1 MYKVIGNT
9 NTRTLRVL
17 WAMKEIGLKYEHV
30 QVNAQS
36 ADAKKFNI
44 SGKVPTLEVNGIN
57 IADST
62 AIVTYLADKYN
73 QLTFPAGTI
82 ERAQQDSFTQFILD
96 ELDSI
101 LWTAARHSFVL
112 PKEMRVSELKNTLH
126 WEFARSLKVLE
137 SRMGTGPNVMGE
149 KFTIPDIIL
158 THIGGWARVAKFDI
172 PDGKLRDYFRQQI
185 KRPAYISAINLK
197 LYYTYF
203 KLLM

>member
-1 MYKVIGNT
+1 MYRLIGNT

-36 ADAKKFNI
+36 VDAKKFNI
-44 SGKVPTLEVNGIN
+44 SGKVPTLDANGVN

-112 PKEMRVSELKNTLH
+112 PKEMRVSELKDTLR
-126 WEFARSLKVLE
+126 WEFARSLKILE
-137 SRMGTGPNVMGE
+137 SRMGSGPNVMGE
-149 KFTIPDIIL
+149 EFTIPDIIL
-158 THIGGWARVAKFDI
+158 THVGGWARVAKFDI
-172 PDGKLRDYFRQQI
+172 PDGRLRDYFRRQI
-185 KRPAYISAINLK
+185 KRPAYISAINL
-197 LYYTYF
+197 
-203 KLLM
+203 

>member
-17 WAMKEIGLKYEHV
+17 WAMNEIGLKYEHV

-36 ADAKKFNI
+36 VDAKKFNI
-44 SGKVPTLEVNGIN
+44 SGKVPTLDANGVN

-112 PKEMRVSELKNTLH
+112 PKEMRVSELKDTLR
-126 WEFARSLKVLE
+126 WEFARSLKILE
-137 SRMGTGPNVMGE
+137 SRMGSGPNVMGE
-149 KFTIPDIIL
+149 EFTIPDIIL

-172 PDGKLRDYFRQQI
+172 PDGRLRDYFRRQI
-185 KRPAYISAINLK
+185 KRPAYISAINL
-197 LYYTYF
+197 
-203 KLLM
+203 

>member
-36 ADAKKFNI
+36 VDAKKFNI
-44 SGKVPTLEVNGIN
+44 SGKVPTLDANGVN

-112 PKEMRVSELKNTLH
+112 PKEMRVSELKDTLR
-126 WEFARSLKVLE
+126 WEFARSLKILE
-137 SRMGTGPNVMGE
+137 SRMGSGPNVMGE
-149 KFTIPDIIL
+149 EFTIPDIIL
-158 THIGGWARVAKFDI
+158 THVGGWARVAKFDI

-185 KRPAYISAINLK
+185 KRPAYVSAINL
-197 LYYTYF
+197 
-203 KLLM
+203 

>member
-17 WAMKEIGLKYEHV
+17 WVMNEIGLKYEHV

-36 ADAKKFNI
+36 VDAKKFNI
-44 SGKVPTLEVNGIN
+44 SGKVPTLDANGVN

-112 PKEMRVSELKNTLH
+112 PKEMRVSELKDTLR
-126 WEFARSLKVLE
+126 WEFARSLKILE
-137 SRMGTGPNVMGE
+137 SRMGSGPNVMGE
-149 KFTIPDIIL
+149 EFTIPDIIL
-158 THIGGWARVAKFDI
+158 THVGGWARVAKFDI
-172 PDGKLRDYFRQQI
+172 PDGRLRDYFRRQI
-185 KRPAYISAINLK
+185 KRPAYISAINL
-197 LYYTYF
+197 
-203 KLLM
+203 

>member
-17 WAMKEIGLKYEHV
+17 WAMNEIGLEYKHLKV
-30 QVNAQS
+30 GAQS
-36 ADAKKFNI
+36 AEAQLANV
-44 SGKVPTLEVNGIN
+44 SGKVPSLEANGVN

-62 AIVTYLADKYN
+62 AIITYLADKYN

-112 PKEMRVSELKNTLH
+112 PKEMRVSELKGTLR

-149 KFTIPDIIL
+149 EFTIPDIIL

-172 PDGKLRDYFRQQI
+172 PDGKLRDYFRRQI
-185 KRPAYISAINLK
+185 KRPAYISAINL
-197 LYYTYF
+197 
-203 KLLM
+203 

>member
-17 WAMKEIGLKYEHV
+17 WAMNEIGLKYEHLKV
-30 QVNAQS
+30 GAHSSEAQL
-36 ADAKKFNI
+36 ANV
-44 SGKVPTLEVNGIN
+44 SGKVPSLEANGVS

-62 AIVTYLADKYN
+62 AIITFLADKYN

-112 PKEMRVSELKNTLH
+112 PIEMRVSELKDTLR
-126 WEFARSLKVLE
+126 WEFAKSLKVLE
-137 SRMGTGPNVMGE
+137 SRMCAGPNVMGE

-172 PDGKLRDYFRQQI
+172 PNGKLRDYFRQQI
-185 KRPAYISAINLK
+185 KRPAYISAINL
-197 LYYTYF
+197 
-203 KLLM
+203 

>member
-36 ADAKKFNI
+36 VDAKKFNI
-44 SGKVPTLEVNGIN
+44 SGKVPTLDANGVN

-172 PDGKLRDYFRQQI
+172 PDGKLRDYFRRQI
-185 KRPAYISAINLK
+185 KRPAYISAINL
-197 LYYTYF
+197 
-203 KLLM
+203 

>member
-36 ADAKKFNI
+36 VDAKKFNI
-44 SGKVPTLEVNGIN
+44 SGKVPTLDANGVN

-101 LWTAARHSFVL
+101 LWTAARHSFIL
-112 PKEMRVSELKNTLH
+112 PKEMRVIELKDTLH
-126 WEFARSLKVLE
+126 WEFARSLKILE
-137 SRMGTGPNVMGE
+137 SRMGSGPNVMGE
-149 KFTIPDIIL
+149 EFTIPDIIL
-158 THIGGWARVAKFDI
+158 THVGGWARVAKFDI
-172 PDGKLRDYFRQQI
+172 PDGRLRDYFRRQI
-185 KRPAYISAINLK
+185 KRPAYISAINL
-197 LYYTYF
+197 
-203 KLLM
+203 

>member
-44 SGKVPTLEVNGIN
+44 SGKVPTLDANGVN

-149 KFTIPDIIL
+149 TFTIPDIIL

-185 KRPAYISAINLK
+185 KRPAYISAINL
-197 LYYTYF
+197 
-203 KLLM
+203 

>member
-17 WAMKEIGLKYEHV
+17 WAMNEIGLKYEHLKV
-30 QVNAQS
+30 GPHSSEAQL
-36 ADAKKFNI
+36 ANV
-44 SGKVPTLEVNGIN
+44 SGKVPSLEANGVSIS
-57 IADST
+57 DST
-62 AIVTYLADKYN
+62 AIITYLADKYN

-112 PKEMRVSELKNTLH
+112 PKEMRVSELKDTLH
-126 WEFARSLKVLE
+126 WEFAKSLKVLE

-185 KRPAYISAINLK
+185 KRPAYISAINL
-197 LYYTYF
+197 
-203 KLLM
+203 

>member
-36 ADAKKFNI
+36 VDAKKFNI
-44 SGKVPTLEVNGIN
+44 SGKVPTLDANGVN

-112 PKEMRVSELKNTLH
+112 PKEMRVSELKDTLR
-126 WEFARSLKVLE
+126 WEFARSLKILE
-137 SRMGTGPNVMGE
+137 SRMGSGPNVMGKE
-149 KFTIPDIIL
+149 FTIPDIIL

-172 PDGKLRDYFRQQI
+172 PDGKLRDYFRRQI
-185 KRPAYISAINLK
+185 KRPAYISAINL
-197 LYYTYF
+197 
-203 KLLM
+203 

>member
-36 ADAKKFNI
+36 VDAKKFNI
-44 SGKVPTLEVNGIN
+44 SGKVPTLDANGVN

-112 PKEMRVSELKNTLH
+112 PKEMRVSELKDTLR
-126 WEFARSLKVLE
+126 WEFARSLKILE
-137 SRMGTGPNVMGE
+137 SRMGSGPNVMGE
-149 KFTIPDIIL
+149 EFTIPDIIL
-158 THIGGWARVAKFDI
+158 THVGGWARVAKFDI
-172 PDGKLRDYFRQQI
+172 PDGKLRDYFRRQI
-185 KRPAYISAINLK
+185 KRPAYISAINL
-197 LYYTYF
+197 
-203 KLLM
+203 

>member
-17 WAMKEIGLKYEHV
+17 WAMNEIGLEYEHV

-36 ADAKKFNI
+36 VDAKKFNI
-44 SGKVPTLEVNGIN
+44 SGKVPTLDANGVN

-112 PKEMRVSELKNTLH
+112 PKEMRVSELKDTLR
-126 WEFARSLKVLE
+126 WEFARSLKILE
-137 SRMGTGPNVMGE
+137 SRMGSGPNVMGE
-149 KFTIPDIIL
+149 EFTIPDIIL

-172 PDGKLRDYFRQQI
+172 PDGKLRDYFRRQI
-185 KRPAYISAINLK
+185 KRPAYISAINL
-197 LYYTYF
+197 
-203 KLLM
+203 

>member
-1 MYKVIGNT
+1 M
-9 NTRTLRVL
+9 
-17 WAMKEIGLKYEHV
+17 
-30 QVNAQS
+30 
-36 ADAKKFNI
+36 
-44 SGKVPTLEVNGIN
+44 
-57 IADST
+57 
-62 AIVTYLADKYN
+62 ADKYN

-137 SRMGTGPNVMGE
+137 SRMGTGTNVMGE

-185 KRPAYISAINLK
+185 KRPAYISAINL
-197 LYYTYF
+197 
-203 KLLM
+203 

>member
-36 ADAKKFNI
+36 VDAKKVNI
-44 SGKVPTLEVNGIN
+44 SGKVPTLDANGVN

-112 PKEMRVSELKNTLH
+112 PKEMRVSELKDTLR
-126 WEFARSLKVLE
+126 WEFARSLKILE
-137 SRMGTGPNVMGE
+137 SRMGSGPNVMGE
-149 KFTIPDIIL
+149 EFTIPDIIL

-185 KRPAYISAINLK
+185 KRPAYISAINL
-197 LYYTYF
+197 
-203 KLLM
+203 

>member
-17 WAMKEIGLKYEHV
+17 WAMNEIGLEYEHV

-44 SGKVPTLEVNGIN
+44 SGKVPTLDANGVN

-112 PKEMRVSELKNTLH
+112 PKEMRVSELKDTLR
-126 WEFARSLKVLE
+126 WEFARSLKILE
-137 SRMGTGPNVMGE
+137 SRMSTGPNVMGE
-149 KFTIPDIIL
+149 EFTIPDIIL

-172 PDGKLRDYFRQQI
+172 PDGKLRDYFRRQI
-185 KRPAYISAINLK
+185 KRPAYISAINL
-197 LYYTYF
+197 
-203 KLLM
+203 

>member
-36 ADAKKFNI
+36 VDAKKFNI
-44 SGKVPTLEVNGIN
+44 SGKVPTLDANGVN

-112 PKEMRVSELKNTLH
+112 PKEMRVSELKGTLR

-137 SRMGTGPNVMGE
+137 SRMGSGPNVMGE
-149 KFTIPDIIL
+149 EFTIPDIIL
-158 THIGGWARVAKFDI
+158 THVGGWARVAKFDI
-172 PDGKLRDYFRQQI
+172 PDGKLRDYFRRQI
-185 KRPAYISAINLK
+185 KRPAYISAINL
-197 LYYTYF
+197 
-203 KLLM
+203 

>member
-36 ADAKKFNI
+36 VDAKKFNI
-44 SGKVPTLEVNGIN
+44 SGKVPTLQANGVN

-112 PKEMRVSELKNTLH
+112 PKEMRVSELKDTLR
-126 WEFARSLKVLE
+126 WEFARSLKILE
-137 SRMGTGPNVMGE
+137 SRMGSGPNVMGE
-149 KFTIPDIIL
+149 EFTIPDIIL
-158 THIGGWARVAKFDI
+158 THVGGWARVAKFDI
-172 PDGKLRDYFRQQI
+172 PDGRLRDYFRRQI
-185 KRPAYISAINLK
+185 KRPAYISAINL
-197 LYYTYF
+197 
-203 KLLM
+203 

>member
-17 WAMKEIGLKYEHV
+17 WAMNEIGLEYEHV

-36 ADAKKFNI
+36 VDAKKFNI
-44 SGKVPTLEVNGIN
+44 SGKVPTLDANGVN

-112 PKEMRVSELKNTLH
+112 PKEMRVSELKDTLR
-126 WEFARSLKVLE
+126 WEFARSLKILE
-137 SRMGTGPNVMGE
+137 SRMGSGPNVMGE
-149 KFTIPDIIL
+149 EFTIPDIIL
-158 THIGGWARVAKFDI
+158 THVGGWARVAKFDI
-172 PDGKLRDYFRQQI
+172 PDGKLRDYFRRQI
-185 KRPAYISAINLK
+185 KRPAYISAINL
-197 LYYTYF
+197 
-203 KLLM
+203 

>member
-9 NTRTLRVL
+9 NTRTMRVL
-17 WAMKEIGLKYEHV
+17 WAMNEIGLKYEHLKV
-30 QVNAQS
+30 GAQS
-36 ADAKKFNI
+36 AEAQLANV
-44 SGKVPTLEVNGIN
+44 SGKVPSLEANGVN

-62 AIVTYLADKYN
+62 AIITYLADKYN

-112 PKEMRVSELKNTLH
+112 PKEMRVIELKDTLH
-126 WEFARSLKVLE
+126 WEFARSLKILE
-137 SRMGTGPNVMGE
+137 SRMGSGPNVMGE
-149 KFTIPDIIL
+149 EFTIPDIIL

-172 PDGKLRDYFRQQI
+172 PDGKLRDYFRRQI
-185 KRPAYISAINLK
+185 KRPAYISAINL
-197 LYYTYF
+197 
-203 KLLM
+203 

>member
-36 ADAKKFNI
+36 VDAKKFNI
-44 SGKVPTLEVNGIN
+44 SGKVPTLDANGVN

-112 PKEMRVSELKNTLH
+112 PKEMRVSELKDTLR
-126 WEFARSLKVLE
+126 WEFARSLKILE
-137 SRMGTGPNVMGE
+137 SRMGSGPNVMGE
-149 KFTIPDIIL
+149 EFTIPDIIL

-185 KRPAYISAINLK
+185 KRPAYISAINL
-197 LYYTYF
+197 
-203 KLLM
+203 

>member
-17 WAMKEIGLKYEHV
+17 WAMNEIGLEYEHLKV
-30 QVNAQS
+30 GAHSAEAQL
-36 ADAKKFNI
+36 ANV
-44 SGKVPTLEVNGIN
+44 SGKVPSLEANGVNIP
-57 IADST
+57 DST
-62 AIVTYLADKYN
+62 AIITYLADKYN

-126 WEFARSLKVLE
+126 WEFAKVFE
-137 SRMGTGPNVMGE
+137 S
-149 KFTIPDIIL
+149 
-158 THIGGWARVAKFDI
+158 
-172 PDGKLRDYFRQQI
+172 FRI
-185 KRPAYISAINLK
+185 
-197 LYYTYF
+197 
-203 KLLM
+203 

>member
-36 ADAKKFNI
+36 VDAKKFNI
-44 SGKVPTLEVNGIN
+44 SGKVPTLDANGVN

-112 PKEMRVSELKNTLH
+112 PKEMRVSELKDTLR
-126 WEFARSLKVLE
+126 WEFARSLKILE
-137 SRMGTGPNVMGE
+137 SRMGSGPNVMGE

-172 PDGKLRDYFRQQI
+172 PDGKLRDYFRRQI
-185 KRPAYISAINLK
+185 KRPAYISAINL
-197 LYYTYF
+197 
-203 KLLM
+203 

>member
-17 WAMKEIGLKYEHV
+17 WAMNEIGLKYEHLKV
-30 QVNAQS
+30 RAQS
-36 ADAKKFNI
+36 SEAQLANV
-44 SGKVPTLEVNGIN
+44 SGKVPSLEVNGIN

-62 AIVTYLADKYN
+62 AIITYLADKYN

-112 PKEMRVSELKNTLH
+112 PKEMRVIELKDTLH
-126 WEFARSLKVLE
+126 WEFARSLKILE
-137 SRMGTGPNVMGE
+137 SRMGSGPNVMGE
-149 KFTIPDIIL
+149 EFTIPDIIL

-172 PDGKLRDYFRQQI
+172 PDGKLRDYFRRQI
-185 KRPAYISAINLK
+185 KRPAYISAINL
-197 LYYTYF
+197 
-203 KLLM
+203 

>member
-36 ADAKKFNI
+36 VDAKKFNI
-44 SGKVPTLEVNGIN
+44 SGKVPTLDANGVN

-112 PKEMRVSELKNTLH
+112 PKEMRVSELKDTLR
-126 WEFARSLKVLE
+126 WEFARSLKILE
-137 SRMGTGPNVMGE
+137 SRMGSGPNVMGE
-149 KFTIPDIIL
+149 EFTIPDIIL
-158 THIGGWARVAKFDI
+158 THVGGWARVAKFDI
-172 PDGKLRDYFRQQI
+172 PDGRLRDYFRQQI
-185 KRPAYISAINLK
+185 KRPAYISAINL
-197 LYYTYF
+197 
-203 KLLM
+203 

>member
-36 ADAKKFNI
+36 VDAKKFNI
-44 SGKVPTLEVNGIN
+44 SGKVPTLDANGVN

-112 PKEMRVSELKNTLH
+112 PKEMRVSELKDTLH

-137 SRMGTGPNVMGE
+137 SRMGSGPNVMGE

-158 THIGGWARVAKFDI
+158 THVGGCARVAKVDI
-172 PDGKLRDYFRQQI
+172 PDGRLRDYFRRQI
-185 KRPAYISAINLK
+185 KRPAYISAINL
-197 LYYTYF
+197 
-203 KLLM
+203 

>member
-17 WAMKEIGLKYEHV
+17 WAMNEIGLEYKHLKV
-30 QVNAQS
+30 GAQS
-36 ADAKKFNI
+36 AEAQLANV
-44 SGKVPTLEVNGIN
+44 SGKVPSLEANGIN

-62 AIVTYLADKYN
+62 AIITYLADKYN

-112 PKEMRVSELKNTLH
+112 PKEMRVSELKGTLR

-149 KFTIPDIIL
+149 EFTIPDIIL

-185 KRPAYISAINLK
+185 KRPAYISAINL
-197 LYYTYF
+197 
-203 KLLM
+203 